1 MTTNLPQNKKVLQ
14 YVPQHLRPHVVGCT
28 HDSDGYWIWFDDQIV
43 NPLYESATVSEDTVA
58 ALKATLKEIK
68 VKEQP

>member
-1 MTTNLPQNKKVLQ
+1 MTTTLFKDQKVLQ
-14 YVPQHLRPHVVGCT
+14 YVPQRLRPHVVGCA
-28 HDSDGYWIWFDDQIV
+28 HDSAGYWVWFDDQII

-68 VKEQP
+68 IKEQP

>member
-1 MTTNLPQNKKVLQ
+1 MTNLFKDQKVLQ
-14 YVPQHLRPHVVGCT
+14 YVPQRLRAHVVGCA
-28 HDSDGYWIWFDDQIV
+28 HDSDGYWVWFDDQIV

>member
-14 YVPQHLRPHVVGCT
+14 YVPQRLRPHVMGCA
-28 HDSDGYWIWFDDQIV
+28 HDSDGYWVWFDDQII
-43 NPLYESATVSEDTVA
+43 NPLYESTTISEDTVA